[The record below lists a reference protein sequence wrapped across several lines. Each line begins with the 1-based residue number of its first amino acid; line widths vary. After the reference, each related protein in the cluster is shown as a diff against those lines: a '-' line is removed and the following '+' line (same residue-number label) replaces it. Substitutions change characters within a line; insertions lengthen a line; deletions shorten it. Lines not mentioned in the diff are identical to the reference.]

1 MRNRILMAAADEMK
15 VRGVKF
21 TMSDLARRLSL
32 SKTSLYEHFAS
43 KNELIHNI
51 LATAIQD
58 FQEQEKDIYS
68 NCELSVA
75 DKIQALLKIA
85 PRVFGPIYN
94 RSLYDD
100 LRHYY
105 PNEWQL
111 VSDFQK
117 EHLNHL
123 TSFIAQ
129 NIEANSLRPVNILV
143 LKQIITSTTNDLFN
157 FRFLE
162 ESNITHAD
170 ALAAM
175 ADIIIYGLLPPNR

>member
-1 MRNRILMAAADEMK
+1 MRNRILMAAAEEMK

-51 LATAIQD
+51 LVTTIQD
-58 FQEQEKDIYS
+58 FQEQEQEIYS
-68 NCELSVA
+68 NCELSAA

-111 VSDFQK
+111 VSDFRE
-117 EHLNHL
+117 EHLNNL
-123 TSFIAQ
+123 TSFIVR
-129 NIEANSLRPVNILV
+129 NIETNSLRPINISV
-143 LKQIITSTTNDLFN
+143 FRQIITSTTNDLFN

-162 ESNITHAD
+162 ESNLTHAD
-170 ALAAM
+170 ALTAM
-175 ADIIIYGLLPPNR
+175 ADIIVYGLLPHNR